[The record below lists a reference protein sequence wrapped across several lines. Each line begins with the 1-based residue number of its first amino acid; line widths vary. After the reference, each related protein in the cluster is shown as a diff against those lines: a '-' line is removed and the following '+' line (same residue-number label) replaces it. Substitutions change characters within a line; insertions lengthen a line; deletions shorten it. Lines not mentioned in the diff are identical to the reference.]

1 MADAGGKRET
11 GGVYSHEEVD
21 EILKRALERQ
31 QASASGVRRDELV
44 EAAGEVGIDAADVDA
59 AIREVE
65 AERHIGKQAIVD
77 VGADRKR
84 ELFAFYRHLGI
95 YLVVNAALFLMDTL
109 SSGGHWF
116 YWPLLGWGIGVG
128 AHAVNVLFPKESN
141 RERRARRQKRGA
153 RDFELAVERGVEKI
167 LSKTDAK
174 RRVELPVAPKR
185 VAPGPERVG
194 VDDLDDADEAA
205 HDNRAREDEATPER
219 RARR

>member
-65 AERHIGKQAIVD
+65 AERHIGKQALVD
-77 VGADRKR
+77 VSADRKR

-95 YLVVNAALFLMDTL
+95 YLVVNAALFMMDML
-109 SSGGHWF
+109 SSGGVWF

-128 AHAVNVLFPKESN
+128 AHAVNVLFPKESK
-141 RERRARRQKRGA
+141 RERRERKKIRGE

-174 RRVELPVAPKR
+174 RRIELPAAPR
-185 VAPGPERVG
+185 RIVSDHDHA
-194 VDDLDDADEAA
+194 DALDEHDETESGDGA
-205 HDNRAREDEATPER
+205 EPR